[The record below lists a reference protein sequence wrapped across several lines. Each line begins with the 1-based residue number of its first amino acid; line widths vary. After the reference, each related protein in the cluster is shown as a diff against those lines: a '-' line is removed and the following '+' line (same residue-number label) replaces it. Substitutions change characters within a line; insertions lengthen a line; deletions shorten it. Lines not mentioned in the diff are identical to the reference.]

1 MYQRENFQSLPN
13 SINQCRT
20 LPRNGMA
27 RIVDDNLKK
36 IGLHVSKPLLAVVC
50 IIFGVLL
57 LIWPDM
63 VGIIIGV
70 FLLVQGI
77 LVLLE
82 YYNNRKIFDAHTIN

>member
-1 MYQRENFQSLPN
+1 
-13 SINQCRT
+13 
-20 LPRNGMA
+20 MA
-27 RIVDDNLKK
+27 KIVDDNLKK
-36 IGLHVSKPLLAVVC
+36 VGLHVTKPVLAVIC

-82 YYNNRKIFDAHTIN
+82 YSNNRKVFNYNR